1 MRPRRAG
8 DEIEHA
14 LAGYSTAALTMLAA
28 AWGVPSPAQV
38 RKHELIEALARRMT
52 APTNLG
58 GLLAGLPAAR
68 RDALAYVA
76 RRGDAVAVA
85 AVLQFLE
92 RQSGTA
98 TAATETLL
106 DLLRRGLLLYRA
118 GGPWKVDFSAADPT
132 LACRQVWVAPA
143 VAAAVREP
151 GGWGE
156 LLPPL
161 PAPERCRRGDPA
173 ALLRDV
179 FLILR
184 SIRGRRVRLTRVG
197 RPHRVDLRQ
206 LARELHPASDHDRWE
221 EHIPAVTFA
230 LALVEGAGLVVRRED
245 SIELAAAADEFLGA
259 PFTIQVVR
267 LFAGWLRSDWNELAQ
282 ISSLAL
288 DMLPG
293 RLSDVPDGE
302 RRRAARHLIVEVL
315 VEIRDGQWRST
326 GDISEAIRRRDPEFI
341 TGAATSGATIRSA
354 AAVEVDEAY
363 RGIRRAG
370 LPYPANR
377 LSRRQH
383 WDEVEG
389 AYLREVLGGPL
400 TRLGIVDTAAGVDGR
415 LTAFRVAELGVAIIA
430 GAARETDSSDVGRR
444 VVVQPN
450 FEVIVLDALHN
461 LRLVRQIETFALLRS
476 IDRAA
481 VLVLT
486 REALVAGLQSGLTL
500 ADVEAL
506 LETESGRPLPQNIR
520 YSLEEWRRGSE
531 RVRLYRGAT
540 ILEAADTASLDR
552 WLSEI
557 ARGGGVA
564 RRLSATILLLDAA
577 AAAALSR
584 LDGGGNERWEGAS
597 GVPEVATGSALA
609 LAPAGAVL
617 GGEAPRRSVTAPAP
631 AARRAGLVEVSVGA
645 AAGSVTSPP
654 AGIEPA
660 PRRLRGR
667 ALRTFLEQAIAAR
680 AGVILLLWGG
690 RQGLARPLSVRPRY
704 TEQRAS
710 GYYLVATVE
719 GGAERSFRLDDIAAV
734 AREEQA

>member
-14 LAGYSTAALTMLAA
+14 LTGYSMAALTMLAA
-28 AWGVPSPAQV
+28 AWGVPSPGQV
-38 RKHELIEALARRMT
+38 RKRELIEALVRRMLPP
-52 APTNLG
+52 ADLDV
-58 GLLAGLPAAR
+58 LLAGLPAAR

-161 PAPERCRRGDPA
+161 PAPEQCRPGDPA

-184 SIRGRRVRLTRVG
+184 TLRGRRVRLTRAG
-197 RPHRVDLRQ
+197 RPHRADLRQ
-206 LARELHPASDHDRWE
+206 LARELHPETNHDRWE
-221 EHIPAVTFA
+221 EHTPAVTFA
-230 LALVEGAGLVVRRED
+230 LALVEGAGLVARRD
-245 SIELAAAADEFLGA
+245 DGIELAAAAEEFIGA
-259 PFTIQVVR
+259 PFTIQGAR

-282 ISSLAL
+282 VPSLAF
-288 DMLPG
+288 DMPPG
-293 RLSDVPDGE
+293 RLSDVPDSE
-302 RRRAARHLIVEVL
+302 HRRAARHLVVEVL
-315 VEIRDGQWRST
+315 TEIGDGQWRSSR
-326 GDISEAIRRRDPEFI
+326 DISEAIRRRDPEFI

-354 AAVEVDEAY
+354 AAVEVDESY

-370 LPYPANR
+370 LPYPSNL

-400 TRLGIVDTAAGVDGR
+400 TRLGIVDTATGVDG
-415 LTAFRVAELGVAIIA
+415 TIASFRVAELGVAIIA
-430 GAARETDSSDVGRR
+430 GAARATDGAEAGRR

-450 FEVIVLDALHN
+450 FELIVLDALHN
-461 LRLVRQIETFALLRS
+461 LGLVRQIESFAVLRS

-486 REALVAGLQSGLTL
+486 PEALVAGLQSGLTL
-500 ADVEAL
+500 ADVADL

-540 ILEAADTASLDR
+540 ILEATDTASLDR
-552 WLSEI
+552 WLSVI
-557 ARGGGVA
+557 ARGGGGA
-564 RRLSATILLLDAA
+564 RRLSATVLLLDAA
-577 AAAALSR
+577 AAAALRR
-584 LDGGGNERWEGAS
+584 LGVERHGPMDRCGRAGG
-597 GVPEVATGSALA
+597 TALD
-609 LAPAGAVL
+609 LAPVLL
-617 GGEAPRRSVTAPAP
+617 GGQAPWRDMATP
-631 AARRAGLVEVSVGA
+631 AASRAGLAEESAGE
-645 AAGSVTSPP
+645 AAGRVTPP
-654 AGIEPA
+654 AAGIEPA
-660 PRRLRGR
+660 LRRLRGR
-667 ALRTFLEQAIAAR
+667 ALRMFLEHAIAAR
-680 AGVILLLWGG
+680 AGIVLFLRGG
-690 RQGLARPLSVRPRY
+690 RQELPCPLTVRPRY

-719 GGAERSFRLDDIAAV
+719 EGAERSFRLDDIAAV
-734 AREEQA
+734 AREEEA